1 MKSVAFSV
9 GFGLF
14 LLMLAVICIV
24 DSVPLAD
31 NESNKLVVVSSS
43 SSDSDSV
50 ENRPKRDAKNGQHSF
65 SDYPFRGV
73 RYRLPSTKKS
83 YGPIDDSSS
92 SSIEDVD
99 DDVMLEARSR
109 RGTYSRK
116 SSFSTRPLY
125 GRNGAA
131 VVARSARSFAK
142 RSSPAGKLLHNNV
155 GDNDDEA
162 EDVEQFISMLSEQL
176 HRQDNSNDADEE
188 EDEDNDVAAE
198 DNSEESESDLDKLA
212 DSVALA
218 ILLDELAAEEEKM
231 SADKL
236 SHSISQMK
244 KKKSL
249 SSSSLKRGDKKKKKR
264 NNKKRSMASFMDRLI
279 AEAPVELTE
288 NDIDKELLI
297 DLAAML
303 AEEGLEQDEIEAI
316 LTQLV
321 ATAFSEGKDIN
332 EDDMKKNKKKRSGE
346 WRKLPRGAV
355 RWRSGLHSQD
365 NDANDWHQSS
375 LSSIHHRDGPEDESS
390 SSESA
395 KFIGRGFHRRLG
407 NGETFSAPTEEKNL
421 KRLPLH
427 LHSMKTKN
435 AVTHFNHRNSLLSES
450 DSSNEA
456 NQQLSEEPMEMQH
469 ATQAMKRM
477 KRSSSSSSKEA
488 DAVKQASVNG
498 TALPPSSVINAS
510 SAVVSFKDQNEANKR
525 QQQQQEKHST
535 VIRKKSVDWDDYFGF
550 DKKKKKRGGSSI
562 QYDGD
567 DDEIEQQEESTRNFL
582 DSQYYKSIAGALA
595 YRRKRGGAHEHD
607 NGMMRKRKVATTIN
621 NQTHH
626 HQQQQQH
633 ANSKFDVSGSSSDVD
648 DAEDAM
654 NAALRAM
661 QQSAQQH
668 SQSYDI
674 DRMRTELLTE
684 LVDKLEADDI
694 DEMTRRLALQ
704 FIQAIDDEEE
714 SGDDNDKDND
724 DIQDSEN
731 NIDGAKHKQRYLK
744 RSVNSAI
751 AAHKKSRNA
760 ARLPSF
766 EGKFIDSLIISQQ
779 INR

>member
-9 GFGLF
+9 GTGLL

-31 NESNKLVVVSSS
+31 NESNKLAVVSSS
-43 SSDSDSV
+43 SSSSDSV

-65 SDYPFRGV
+65 SDYPFRGI
-73 RYRLPSTKKS
+73 RYRMPNTKKS
-83 YGPIDDSSS
+83 YDPIDDSSS
-92 SSIEDVD
+92 SVVEDVD
-99 DDVMLEARSR
+99 DDVMLRTR

-125 GRNGAA
+125 GRNGA
-131 VVARSARSFAK
+131 VVARSARSFSK
-142 RSSPAGKLLHNNV
+142 RSSHNNNV
-155 GDNDDEA
+155 DDEDDEP
-162 EDVEQFISMLSEQL
+162 EDVEEFISMLSEQL

-188 EDEDNDVAAE
+188 DDDTEDNG
-198 DNSEESESDLDKLA
+198 EESESDMDKLA

-218 ILLDELAAEEEKM
+218 ILLDELAAEEEKTSSDKM
-231 SADKL
+231 SHL
-236 SHSISQMK
+236 ISQMK
-244 KKKSL
+244 KKKKSSSS
-249 SSSSLKRGDKKKKKR
+249 SSSSLKRGDKKKKR
-264 NNKKRSMASFMDRLI
+264 SSKKRSMASFMDRLI

-321 ATAFSEGKDIN
+321 ATAFSEGKD
-332 EDDMKKNKKKRSGE
+332 MNKKKRSGE

-365 NDANDWHQSS
+365 NDANEWHQSS
-375 LSSIHHRDGPEDESS
+375 TSIHHRDGPDDESAF
-390 SSESA
+390 SEGG
-395 KFIGRGFHRRLG
+395 KFFGRGFHRRLG
-407 NGETFSAPTEEKNL
+407 NGETFSAPPEEKSA
-421 KRLPLH
+421 KRVPLH

-435 AVTHFNHRNSLLSES
+435 AVTHFNHRNSLLGDSE
-450 DSSNEA
+450 SSNEA
-456 NQQLSEEPMEMQH
+456 NQQQLSEEPMEMQH

-477 KRSSSSSSKEA
+477 KRSSSSSSSKEA
-488 DAVKQASVNG
+488 DAFKQASVNG
-498 TALPPSSVINAS
+498 TAALPPVINAS
-510 SAVVSFKDQNEANKR
+510 SVSVSSKDQNEANK
-525 QQQQQEKHST
+525 QQEKHNA

-550 DKKKKKRGGSSI
+550 DKKKKKRGNNI
-562 QYDGD
+562 QDDDD
-567 DDEIEQQEESTRNFL
+567 DDEIDQQSEEDSMRNFL
-582 DSQYYKSIAGALA
+582 DSQYYKSIASALA

-607 NGMMRKRKVATTIN
+607 NGMMKKRKVAGIN

-626 HQQQQQH
+626 HHEQQQQQQQQPH
-633 ANSKFDVSGSSSDVD
+633 ANSKFDVSSSSSDVN

-661 QQSAQQH
+661 QQSAQH

-674 DRMRTELLTE
+674 DRMRAELLTE
-684 LVDKLEADDI
+684 LVDKLEADDL

-704 FIQAIDDEEE
+704 LIQAIDDEEE
-714 SGDDNDKDND
+714 SGDDNGD
-724 DIQDSEN
+724 DDVNQDSEK
-731 NIDGAKHKQRYLK
+731 NIDDAKHKQRYLK
-744 RSVNSAI
+744 RSVNAAI
-751 AAHKKSRNA
+751 AAHKKSGSA
-760 ARLPSF
+760 ARRLPSSF
-766 EGKFIDSLIISQQ
+766 EGT
-779 INR
+779 NN